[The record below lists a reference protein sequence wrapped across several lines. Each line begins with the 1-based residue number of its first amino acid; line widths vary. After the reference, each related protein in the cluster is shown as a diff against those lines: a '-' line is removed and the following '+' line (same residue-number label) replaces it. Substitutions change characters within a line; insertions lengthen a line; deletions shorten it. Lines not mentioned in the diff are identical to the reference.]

1 MEIIKIAQAL
11 LRRWW
16 LIVIPLAVV
25 VAITLPEI
33 LSPTAASGGFGTVI
47 RYSAAQQPEAMPPRD
62 GDYQDIWLASEL
74 TVNAFTAWVQTS
86 SFRNEV
92 AQIAAA
98 NGTTINL
105 DVLGIQADN
114 ARSVGQLFLSYPV
127 EADLAIITEA
137 AMDVLQTRNRDYF
150 PQVGEAPATV
160 TFLDS
165 PVINASAPPLTN
177 RFAPFIK
184 IALGA
189 VAGLALATFAHY
201 LDPMIRQREDLEAL
215 GLPVIGQIP
224 RA

>member
-1 MEIIKIAQAL
+1 MEILKITRVL

-25 VAITLPEI
+25 SVITLPEV
-33 LSPTAASGGFGTVI
+33 LSSEAASGGFGTVI

-74 TVNAFTAWVQTS
+74 TVNALAAWTQTT
-86 SFRNEV
+86 SFREEIDLV
-92 AQIAAA
+92 ATAQGAS
-98 NGTTINL
+98 INP
-105 DVLGIQADN
+105 DALGIHADN

-137 AMDVLQTRNRDYF
+137 AIEVLQTRNRDYF
-150 PQVGEAPATV
+150 PQVGTAPAEV
-160 TFLDS
+160 TFLDT
-165 PVINASAPPLTN
+165 PVISASAPPLTN

-184 IALGA
+184 LALGA
-189 VAGLALATFAHY
+189 IAGLGLAAFAHY

-215 GLPVIGQIP
+215 GLSVIGQLP
-224 RA
+224 RQ